1 MLGVAAL
8 AGEGRTDAR
17 QAGEGGQEEPFEDQ
31 RVVDVG
37 GRCRAADRH
46 AGAVHGG
53 MVLGA
58 SLAAIRGVRAGRV
71 ATPLGADRAG
81 SDDQVRIGAQHANQQ
96 RVHLCRQAGGGP
108 ARQAAAQGR
117 AAGACCVRMR
127 SRNMLQPLPGRG
139 IQRLRRFCLNASRS
153 SPHFSHAGS
162 LRGAWPGGSGR
173 VVVRAPARRR
183 RRIFVG
189 SGRAGASPRSA
200 VLSGGVCACAVWF
213 VSARAPRRLPDTA
226 AGMARPNS
234 SPPSRVGR

>member
-8 AGEGRTDAR
+8 VGEGRTDAR
-17 QAGEGGQEEPFEDQ
+17 RGGKGGQEEPFEDQ
-31 RVVDVG
+31 RAVDVG

-58 SLAAIRGVRAGRV
+58 PLAAIRGVRAGRV

-81 SDDQVRIGAQHANQQ
+81 SDDQVRMGAQHADQQ
-96 RVHLCRQAGGGP
+96 RVHLCRRAGGGP

-117 AAGACCVRMR
+117 AA
-127 SRNMLQPLPGRG
+127 
-139 IQRLRRFCLNASRS
+139 
-153 SPHFSHAGS
+153 SPHFSHAAG

-183 RRIFVG
+183 RRFFVG

-200 VLSGGVCACAVWF
+200 ALSGGVCACAVWF